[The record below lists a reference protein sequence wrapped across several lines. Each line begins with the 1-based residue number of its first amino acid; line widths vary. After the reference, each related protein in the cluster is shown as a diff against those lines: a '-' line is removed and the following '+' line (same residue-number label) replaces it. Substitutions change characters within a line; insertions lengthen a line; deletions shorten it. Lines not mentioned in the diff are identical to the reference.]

1 MSDRIKRILSH
12 GCGPFWQ
19 FVKYGA
25 IGVMATLVQVV
36 VFYACAATFLECLKA
51 DDWMVR
57 LAGLPA
63 ADVSESARAMNFALA
78 TGVGFCFS
86 NLFCW
91 LMNRWFVF
99 RAGKFRWYVEFA
111 MFSAAALLAIAIGTG
126 VSAAL
131 IRWAGLMTTLA
142 VLIEIVCSFLVNFF
156 VRKFFIFRG

>member
-36 VFYACAATFLECLKA
+36 VFYACAAAFLECLKA

-63 ADVSESARAMNFALA
+63 ADVSEPARAMNFALA

-99 RAGKFRWYVEFA
+99 KPGRFRWYVEFG
-111 MFSAAALLAIAIGTG
+111 MFFGTATIATAIALG
-126 VSAAL
+126 VMKVL
-131 IRWAGLMTTLA
+131 IDGCGMMTTLA
-142 VLIEIVCSFLVNFF
+142 VVVEVVVSFLVNFF
-156 VRKFFIFRG
+156 VRKFVLFKG